1 MERKVSPPIISL
13 QIQECGEH
21 EDDQSNEAA
30 SDPSSGSKRSSY
42 KNSPRSSFGDTTT
55 FIPPGYI
62 PTLTTPSCTPKL
74 HPSPSRSPSKTSPLG
89 VPTSAHKQTANSN
102 QYLQVGNTSSIFKL
116 PKPQVKLLKKTASV
130 KQLYNS
136 VLKSIK
142 TIARSSGSD
151 IIPELTK
158 NFFENILRASDDSP
172 KLHVTKVK
180 VKDGTEF
187 GRHFCSEVHAVEVT
201 AKIKK
206 KGTNGEDEFR
216 KYHLVVKSQ
225 PQNPEAR
232 MLLQPG
238 HTFEKEVQM
247 YGQVFHDMANFVRSE
262 SVITLNCKDSEV
274 IDVPRCYYTRWA
286 GDDNLKEDLIILENL
301 YPQVRSKERI
311 KQGLVLFINHIC
323 FLHQFNIS
331 IILIKGFTFAVGQD
345 EGLNRRH
352 AELVIRELAK
362 FHAISFCMKD
372 GNNERILDKY
382 KYLSEDSL
390 YRDNTHDFTKR
401 TITPVM
407 ASLAELIRSTPGYE
421 QHYDWFIELAKNFHD
436 IQMDMVKPKNDFAVI
451 CHGKSKLEFSIL
463 LM

>member
-1 MERKVSPPIISL
+1 MLTLQFIFIDYNGYHIYGLSFYACSTLKRLICAHQIKMERKVSPPIISL
-13 QIQECGEH
+13 QIQECGEDE
-21 EDDQSNEAA
+21 EDHSTGPG
-30 SDPSSGSKRSSY
+30 SDPSSGSKLSSC

-74 HPSPSRSPSKTSPLG
+74 HPSPSRSPSKTT
-89 VPTSAHKQTANSN
+89 PTGSFPSAQHLKKQASNSN

-172 KLHVTKVK
+172 KLQVTKVK

-206 KGTNGEDEFR
+206 NGTNGEDEFR

-301 YPQVRSKERI
+301 YPQVSLVER
-311 KQGLVLFINHIC
+311 
-323 FLHQFNIS
+323 
-331 IILIKGFTFAVGQD
+331 
-345 EGLNRRH
+345 
-352 AELVIRELAK
+352 LAK
-362 FHAISFCMKD
+362 MLFS
-372 GNNERILDKY
+372 N
-382 KYLSEDSL
+382 
-390 YRDNTHDFTKR
+390 
-401 TITPVM
+401 
-407 ASLAELIRSTPGYE
+407 
-421 QHYDWFIELAKNFHD
+421 
-436 IQMDMVKPKNDFAVI
+436 VI
-451 CHGKSKLEFSIL
+451 FLTNY
-463 LM
+463 